1 MKPIAFQVHKSWVLR
16 AVLVLTA
23 TVLAEVAVVS
33 FLSRP
38 LVWVGLI
45 AGSLPLTLYVFVAMP
60 LLKDRGLMP

>member
-1 MKPIAFQVHKSWVLR
+1 MKPTALQVHKSWVIR
-16 AVLVLTA
+16 AVLVLAA

-38 LVWVGLI
+38 LVWVALI

-60 LLKDRGLMP
+60 LLKRRGLTQ